1 MAKPQDEREAKRP
14 PPRLYLVTPV
24 IEDAAAFTGALRDA
38 IAPADVAAVL
48 LRLKPAGE
56 RDLIN
61 RIKILAPVVQQ
72 KDAAL
77 ILDNQAE
84 IAARA
89 GADGAHLTGVEPF
102 MATVDSLKPAR
113 IAGCGGL
120 GSRDDAM
127 LAGERGADY
136 VMFGEPKADGYRP
149 SFETVIE
156 RIEWWA
162 ELFTIPCVGFAA
174 GPHEIGPLITAGA
187 DFVALGDGIWN
198 DPRGAAAA
206 LAEAARQLEAPE
218 TAA

>member
-1 MAKPQDEREAKRP
+1 MAKPQSVQLNRAA
-14 PPRLYLVTPV
+14 PRLYLVTPV
-24 IEDAAAFTGALRDA
+24 IEEAAAFAGLLRDA
-38 IAPADVAAVL
+38 ITSADVAAVL
-48 LRLKPAGE
+48 LRLEPAGE

-61 RIKILAPVVQQ
+61 RIKTLAPIVQQ

-77 ILDNQAE
+77 ILNNQAE

-89 GADGAHLTGVEPF
+89 GADGAHLTGIEPF
-102 MATVDSLKPAR
+102 MAAVDSLKPAR

-120 GSRDDAM
+120 SSRDDAM

-136 VMFGEPKADGYRP
+136 VMFGEPKTDGYRP
-149 SFETVIE
+149 SFETIVE

-174 GPHEIGPLITAGA
+174 SLHEIGPLITAGA
-187 DFVALGDGIWN
+187 DFVAVGDGIWS

-218 TAA
+218 TTA